1 MNTPNNPTVT
11 NQITL
16 KIEGK
21 AYFLTQEEAE
31 ALYNQLGEVLNKNK
45 PNQPVLP
52 TYPTYPTYPSWWWGT
67 TKYPTYPGCWFGVTT
82 TTY

>member
-1 MNTPNNPTVT
+1 MNTPNNPMVT

-45 PNQPVLP
+45 SNQPVLP
-52 TYPTYPTYPSWWWGT
+52 TYPTNPMYPTYPT
-67 TKYPTYPGCWFGVTT
+67 YPMYPTYAGWWVTT
-82 TTY
+82 T

>member
-1 MNTPNNPTVT
+1 MNNPMIT

-21 AYFLTQEEAE
+21 DYFLTKEEAE
-31 ALYNQLGEVLNKNK
+31 SLYNQLGEVLNKNK

-52 TYPTYPTYPSWWWGT
+52 TYPTYPTYPSWW
-67 TKYPTYPGCWFGVTT
+67 FTT
-82 TTY
+82 TTYL

>member
-1 MNTPNNPTVT
+1 MNNPMIT

-21 AYFLTQEEAE
+21 DYFLTKEEAE

-45 PNQPVLP
+45 SNQPVIP
-52 TYPTYPTYPSWWWGT
+52 TYPTNPMYPTYPSWW
-67 TKYPTYPGCWFGVTT
+67 FTT
-82 TTY
+82 TTYL